1 MCCSNNFFLLTFGSA
16 YLLSNE
22 KGFTSTFFF
31 PVLAGKAG
39 LINDGTGCALNSIG
53 TYSFI
58 GLFFPLDI
66 LGVTGLVGGLVDFFI
81 DTFDLPVFGAGAAL
95 NLYFFI
101 LTTPTFSISA
111 KDLTFVGGLFLFRIL
126 SRRMNSGV

>member
-1 MCCSNNFFLLTFGSA
+1 M
-16 YLLSNE
+16 
-22 KGFTSTFFF
+22 
-31 PVLAGKAG
+31 
-39 LINDGTGCALNSIG
+39 NSIG
-53 TYSFI
+53 TSSFI

-66 LGVTGLVGGLVDFFI
+66 LGVTGLVKGLVDFFI

-101 LTTPTFSISA
+101 LSTSFSISA

-126 SRRMNSGV
+126 SRRMNLSFLKSGFISSKRQSFSG